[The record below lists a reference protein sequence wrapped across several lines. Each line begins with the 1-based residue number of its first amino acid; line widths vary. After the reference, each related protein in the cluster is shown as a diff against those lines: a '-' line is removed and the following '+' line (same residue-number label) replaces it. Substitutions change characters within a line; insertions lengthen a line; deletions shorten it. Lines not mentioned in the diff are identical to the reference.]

1 MVEKGRRNAATGL
14 PALRQNRCPMSDQ
27 HAPHT
32 HAPHTHAPDAPQR
45 QTSHPSHRHGLAF
58 GAGAAVLFGTS
69 YVATA
74 FALRSFSPFGVAVW
88 RGLGATLL
96 MLVLVTLHHG
106 TGLARLRAMS
116 RGDVGRLLAL
126 GMLGGPGLVAGMNL
140 AVAATG
146 ATIAS
151 FVAGL
156 YAVLAAVIA
165 PVVLGERL
173 PRSAAVGFVTALA
186 GTALLADLQLGSSAG
201 LGVLAGLGAAVSYAF
216 YLVLSRRWGTT
227 HRVSGEAVS
236 VAIFALTAIVLLP
249 IDLLVDRRGLAHP
262 GIDPVAVAGLV
273 WLVVFPSAVANLM
286 IQASVRR
293 IPARRSSALLL
304 LNPIAAT
311 ILSALL
317 LGERLGPVQ
326 AFGAVLVLAGMA
338 ISNGLIGVP
347 LSLRPA
353 GARA

>member
-1 MVEKGRRNAATGL
+1 
-14 PALRQNRCPMSDQ
+14 MSDHHPA
-27 HAPHT
+27 HAPH
-32 HAPHTHAPDAPQR
+32 PL
-45 QTSHPSHRHGLAF
+45 HRRGLAL

-88 RGLGATLL
+88 RGVGATLL
-96 MLVLVTLHHG
+96 MLVLISIRHG
-106 TGLARLRAMS
+106 TGLSRVRSMSTGDLARLL
-116 RGDVGRLLAL
+116 VL
-126 GMLGGPGLVAGMNL
+126 GLLGGPGLVAGMNL

-165 PVVLGERL
+165 PFVLGERL
-173 PRSAAVGFVTALA
+173 PRAAAIGFLTALV

-201 LGVLAGLGAAVSYAF
+201 LGILAGLGAAVSYAF

-227 HRVSGEAVS
+227 QRLSGEAVS
-236 VAIFALTAIVLLP
+236 VAIFALTAAALLP
-249 IDLLVDRRGLAHP
+249 VDLLVDRGRAVHAAV
-262 GIDPVAVAGLV
+262 DPVAVAGVV
-273 WLVVFPSAVANLM
+273 WLIVFPSVVANLM

-304 LNPIAAT
+304 LNPISAT
-311 ILSALL
+311 VLSALL

-326 AFGAVLVLAGMA
+326 VAGALLVLVGIA
-338 ISNGLIGVP
+338 ISNGA
-347 LSLRPA
+347 LRLPVA
-353 GARA
+353 VRAARVRA

>member
-1 MVEKGRRNAATGL
+1 MVV
-14 PALRQNRCPMSDQ
+14 PMS
-27 HAPHT
+27 HPPSPT
-32 HAPHTHAPDAPQR
+32 HAA
-45 QTSHPSHRHGLAF
+45 HPLHRRGLAL

-88 RGLGATLL
+88 RGAGATLL
-96 MLVLVTLHHG
+96 MLALIALRHG
-106 TGLARLRAMS
+106 TDVSRVRSLS
-116 RGDVGRLLAL
+116 RGDIGRLLVL
-126 GMLGGPGLVAGMNL
+126 GLLGGPGLVAGMNL

-165 PVVLGERL
+165 PFVLGERL
-173 PRSAAVGFVTALA
+173 PRPAIAGFATALV
-186 GTALLADLQLGSSAG
+186 GTALLADLQLGSSAA
-201 LGVLAGLGAAVSYAF
+201 LGILAGLGAAVSYAF

-227 HRVSGEAVS
+227 QRLSSEAVS
-236 VAIFALTAIVLLP
+236 VAIFALTAIALFPV
-249 IDLLVDRRGLAHP
+249 DLVVDRRGLVHP
-262 GIDPVAVAGLV
+262 GVDPLAMAGLV

-311 ILSALL
+311 VLSALL
-317 LGERLGPVQ
+317 LGERLGPIQVV
-326 AFGAVLVLAGMA
+326 GAVLVLAGIA
-338 ISNGLIGVP
+338 VSNGLVRLP
-347 LSLRPA
+347 VATRPA
-353 GARA
+353 RARA

>member
-1 MVEKGRRNAATGL
+1 MVLSMSEHHAAT
-14 PALRQNRCPMSDQ
+14 PPNAL
-27 HAPHT
+27 
-32 HAPHTHAPDAPQR
+32 
-45 QTSHPSHRHGLAF
+45 HRRGLAL
-58 GAGAAVLFGTS
+58 GAGAAILFGTS

-88 RGLGATLL
+88 RGVGATLL
-96 MLVLVTLHHG
+96 MLVLITARHG
-106 TGLARLRAMS
+106 TDRARVRSLTRA
-116 RGDVGRLLAL
+116 DLGRLFVL
-126 GMLGGPGLVAGMNL
+126 GLLGGPGLVAGMNI

-165 PVVLGERL
+165 PFVLGERL
-173 PRSAAVGFVTALA
+173 PRAAAVGFVTALI
-186 GTALLADLQLGSSAG
+186 GTALLADLQFGSSSG
-201 LGVLAGLGAAVSYAF
+201 LGILAGLGAAVSYAF

-227 HRVSGEAVS
+227 QRLSSEAVS

-249 IDLLVDRRGLAHP
+249 VDLLVDSRGLVHT
-262 GIDPVAVAGLV
+262 GVDPVAVAGLA

-304 LNPIAAT
+304 LNPISAT
-311 ILSALL
+311 VLSTIL

-326 AFGAVLVLAGMA
+326 VAGAVLVLVGIA
-338 ISNGLIGVP
+338 ISNGLLRLPV
-347 LSLRPA
+347 SLRA
-353 GARA
+353 ARVRA